1 MSVFRATNATADD
14 PPTPQPPYGDPF
26 DGPTERLAGTRPEPA
41 PRYARRGVALLAVGV
56 AVLALLAST
65 VASLVA
71 WRALG
76 EASAAPG
83 AGPVRAGTP
92 SAATPSGAPPSP
104 AASDADPGPPGYTVS
119 YAQEPLRIRIGC
131 SSMMYLDLDEPRANA
146 DEESSDLR
154 YDSRC
159 GSEAPTLTLA
169 AGARAGSQVRDSDTD
184 AAGCDE
190 AIRTSPL
197 GPGAGVT
204 VADGAVLCVLTAGTD
219 AAPARMVLLE
229 VTEVGAD
236 GAAGMRAT
244 SWTVA

>member
-1 MSVFRATNATADD
+1 MSVFRASNATADA
-14 PPTPQPPYGDPF
+14 PPAPTPRPPYADPA
-26 DGPTERLAGTRPEPA
+26 DGPTERLAEVRPA
-41 PRYARRGVALLAVGV
+41 PRYARRGAVLAAVLL
-56 AVLALLAST
+56 AVLALLASI

-76 EASAAPG
+76 TASAAAD
-83 AGPVRAGTP
+83 AGPLPVPTP
-92 SAATPSGAPPSP
+92 SAPPPVENAPVGSAPASP
-104 AASDADPGPPGYTVS
+104 AASSYTVS
-119 YAQEPLRIRIGC
+119 YAQEPLQIQIGC
-131 SSMMYLDLDEPRANA
+131 SAMMYLDLDEPRANA

-159 GSEAPTLTLA
+159 GNEAPTLTLA

-184 AAGCDE
+184 APGCDR

-204 VADGAVLCVLTAGTD
+204 VADGAALCVLTAGTD
-219 AAPARMVLLE
+219 DQPPRMVLLE
-229 VTEVGAD
+229 ITEVD
-236 GAAGMRAT
+236 GDGTAGMRAT